1 MKIKLRET
9 TPAYAN
15 CCYPTWSIDIDG
27 NAVASE
33 FPQLDLTPDDVKSV
47 ICDAEKPIADAITK
61 IIRKRLAQRQDTVI
75 LAKVTFQQWV
85 HDYAV
90 TRDEATFN
98 CALALDRLP
107 LEELPA
113 CADDISDG
121 ALDFGDDLYSSAV
134 SLDLIEEWDGPYE
147 CRIAD
152 NDAYDRYLAKRRVEE
167 HGKTLNENE

>member
-1 MKIKLRET
+1 MEIKLRET

-47 ICDAEKPIADAITK
+47 VCDAEKSIADAITK
-61 IIRKRLAQRQDTVI
+61 IIRRRLAQRQDTMI
-75 LAKVTFQQWV
+75 LAEVTLQRWV
-85 HDYAV
+85 NDYAV
-90 TRDEATFN
+90 PYGETTFN
-98 CALALDRLP
+98 CALALDSLP
-107 LEELPA
+107 LEKLPA

-121 ALDFGDDLYSSAV
+121 ALDFGDDLYNEAV

-152 NDAYDRYLAKRRVEE
+152 NDAYDRYLAKRRTGE
-167 HGKTLNENE
+167 HGETQTEDE